1 MPTTLESAATS
12 YIRSKRLSNG
22 TKDEYSS
29 TIRKWRQWGQGS
41 PIEALSRGELREFL
55 DWVHEKAVSDHG
67 DNPGRTA
74 NKARE
79 QLRAILSWA
88 WEQDIVEALPRF
100 PKPKEQRDVAGRYYL
115 SKPELNALYFATYR
129 MKRPR
134 GWRCESTI

>member
-12 YIRSKRLSNG
+12 YIRSKRLSDG

-100 PKPKEQRDVAGRYYL
+100 PKPKEQRDVAG
-115 SKPELNALYFATYR
+115 
-129 MKRPR
+129 
-134 GWRCESTI
+134 